1 VPDPRSQPAGA
12 TGRVRET
19 DGNFDAIVVGA
30 GINGMTAAALL
41 AREGWSV
48 ALLDAAEDIG
58 GFIGSAEL
66 TQPGYL
72 HDVWSSWHPLFLTG
86 AGYARLG
93 PDLHRHGLEYAN
105 TDGALTASV
114 ADDGTVTMAYRDP
127 VATAAE
133 FADPA
138 DRASYLAALQRFG
151 AHVGAIGGLLGSEL
165 RGPALVRH
173 GLGLARP
180 GGTAELEAYARDVA
194 SSGRAWCRREFRG
207 HEVDHLW
214 APWLL
219 HAGLS
224 PDHASG
230 GLLIPVFAASLHSA
244 GVPVVVG
251 GAGRFV
257 RAFRALLDELGVAV
271 RTGTRV
277 VAIDVTDGRAAGVS
291 AQTAAG
297 EVRLRAAQAVLA
309 SVTPAALYT
318 ELLPAHVVPADAS
331 REALGYRFGRAAA
344 QMHVALSGPVPWTDE
359 RLGSVP
365 LIHLSDGSASTAIA
379 CAEAEA
385 GLVPRRPT
393 VVVGQQHLLDPSR
406 VPEGA
411 ATLWLQL
418 QEMPRELL
426 GDAAG
431 EIDTAGGWTPAVV
444 AAVADRVLARIE
456 HHAPGLAA
464 RIVGRHLIGPADLT
478 AHNLNAVGGDPYGG
492 SAELDQ
498 NLMWRPGPATA
509 RHRTAVPGLW
519 HIGASTHPGPGLGG
533 ASGHLVAEQLT
544 RPNRAAALLSGARR
558 VLTRDR

>member
-1 VPDPRSQPAGA
+1 MTGA
-12 TGRVRET
+12 TTAAGRPA
-19 DGNFDAIVVGA
+19 DASDAIVVGA
-30 GINGMTAAALL
+30 GINGMCAAALL

-48 ALLDAAEDIG
+48 TLLDAAPDIG

-66 TQPGYL
+66 TRPGYV
-72 HDVWSSWHPLFLTG
+72 HDTWSSWHPLFLTG
-86 AGYARLG
+86 AAYAQLG

-105 TDGALTASV
+105 SDGTLTASV

-127 VATAAE
+127 AATARE

-138 DRASYLAALQRFG
+138 DGAAYLAALDRVG
-151 AHVGAIGGLLGSEL
+151 AHIGAIGGLLGSEL

-173 GLGLARP
+173 ALGLARP
-180 GGTAELEAYARDVA
+180 GGPGELESYARDVA
-194 SSGRAWCRREFRG
+194 TSGRGWCRREFRG
-207 HEVDHLW
+207 REVDHLW

-230 GLLIPVFAASLHSA
+230 GLMIPVFAATMHGA
-244 GVPVVVG
+244 GLPVVVG

-257 RAFRALLDELGVAV
+257 TAFRALLDELGVTV

-277 VAIDVTDGRAAGVS
+277 EAIEVADGRTAGV
-291 AQTAAG
+291 
-297 EVRLRAAQAVLA
+297 RARTPEGQVVLGARRAVLA

-318 ELLPAHVVPADAS
+318 ELLPAGAVPDPVRRDAVS
-331 REALGYRFGRAAA
+331 YRHGRAAV
-344 QMHVALSGPVPWTDE
+344 QLHLALSGPVPWTDR
-359 RLGSVP
+359 RLAEVP
-365 LIHLSDGSASTAIA
+365 LVHLSDGSASTAIA

-385 GLVPRRPT
+385 GLLPRRPT
-393 VVVGQQHLLDPSR
+393 VVLGQQHVLDPTR
-406 VPEGA
+406 APEGA

-431 EIDTAGGWTPAVV
+431 EIDTSAGWAPRAVE
-444 AAVADRVLARIE
+444 ALAERVVARIE
-456 HHAPGLAA
+456 RHAPSLGAH
-464 RIVGRHLIGPADLT
+464 IVGRHLIGPADLT
-478 AHNLNAVGGDPYGG
+478 AHNVNAVGGDPYGG
-492 SAELDQ
+492 AAELDQ
-498 NLMWRPGPATA
+498 SLMWRPGPATA
-509 RHRTAVPGLW
+509 RHRTVIPGLW

-544 RPNRAAALLSGARR
+544 RPSRPASLVAGARR
-558 VLTRDR
+558 AVTRSR